1 MSAGQTT
8 GLGVGGGIALDGGHA
23 VFAIIEWV
31 TGRAPSTRVMEVAQM
46 IGFFLLLTLIVLANG
61 NDLLKALGL

>member
-1 MSAGQTT
+1 
-8 GLGVGGGIALDGGHA
+8 
-23 VFAIIEWV
+23 
-31 TGRAPSTRVMEVAQM
+31 MEVAQM

>member
-1 MSAGQTT
+1 
-8 GLGVGGGIALDGGHA
+8 L
-23 VFAIIEWV
+23 
-31 TGRAPSTRVMEVAQM
+31 EVAQM